1 MPAGLNFGFG
11 LQRVFDANQRF
22 MRGGFPFWL
31 RMKNFADTQQQTWS
45 QLGFTI
51 APSAGPNGTTN
62 TPVNLTFTAQGAGTN
77 HSITIAANTYIY
89 TEIVGDTSTT
99 VATAMATIAV
109 TGLGVLI
116 VNDPYI
122 TPTSALNVVTLT
134 PAVATGVVVQ
144 ISATDGNSTSFLWVT
159 NNPAATPTATV
170 GYTDIP
176 IYPPPTSSM
185 VSMHNI
191 GMSEGKLRFGA
202 RNIRISQ
209 AFVTAQVQA
218 QNLSNQNQV
227 WIGPQ
232 VLGLVSENLLMD
244 IVYYNHYEIAG
255 VTVYWDLV
263 CNANEI
269 R

>member
-1 MPAGLNFGFG
+1 
-11 LQRVFDANQRF
+11 
-22 MRGGFPFWL
+22 
-31 RMKNFADTQQQTWS
+31 
-45 QLGFTI
+45 
-51 APSAGPNGTTN
+51 
-62 TPVNLTFTAQGAGTN
+62 
-77 HSITIAANTYIY
+77 
-89 TEIVGDTSTT
+89 
-99 VATAMATIAV
+99 
-109 TGLGVLI
+109 
-116 VNDPYI
+116 
-122 TPTSALNVVTLT
+122 LT

-144 ISATDGNSTSFLWVT
+144 ISATDSNATSFLWVT

-232 VLGLVSENLLMD
+232 VVGLVSENLLMD

-263 CNANEI
+263 CNCNEI